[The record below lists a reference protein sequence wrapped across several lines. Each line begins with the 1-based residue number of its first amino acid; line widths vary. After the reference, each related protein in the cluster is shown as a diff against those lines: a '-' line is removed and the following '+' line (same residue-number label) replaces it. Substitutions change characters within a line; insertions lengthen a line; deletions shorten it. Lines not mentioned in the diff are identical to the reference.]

1 MIYTRLNQKYRGV
14 YLLLSILKNSL
25 SKYKKNYS
33 EYLSL
38 SLLISLVVIAFG
50 AVILCF
56 EFSFEL
62 KISTGLMIFLMCIIF
77 LFFFYP
83 LLNFIMLY
91 CHYLFFINDKEKNR
105 FSFFKFL
112 KKNYTRCFFKPNRG
126 SLKFLWTLIKT
137 IVIFIIFESLI
148 TSLVLYILVSFN
160 PELTTII
167 NGYANAI
174 SSGDISLI
182 LQYETQLTPYLN
194 TISLVLGTFIIF
206 YFVHTIVRNYL
217 HYTLKISLGS
227 FYISNK
233 ATYSLFKSGKNQAR
247 GEYFKLYFLNNFPIM
262 ITFYLL
268 FIISEIVFSLFSNS
282 VVFILVISFIISSFF
297 SSFLIPMFINNIIK
311 IHENLASFY
320 ANVLYKEFNQ
330 INITNFKI
338 DNQVIN
344 LDQSKIRQGY
354 EQLKELLS
362 NKRFY
367 DHQNNINIPNSDETN
382 DNDDG

>member
-25 SKYKKNYS
+25 SKYKKNLS

-56 EFSFEL
+56 EFSLEL

-112 KKNYTRCFFKPNRG
+112 KKNYTKCFFIPNRG

-160 PELTTII
+160 PELITII

-206 YFVHTIVRNYL
+206 YFVHIIARNYL

-262 ITFYLL
+262 
-268 FIISEIVFSLFSNS
+268 
-282 VVFILVISFIISSFF
+282 
-297 SSFLIPMFINNIIK
+297 K
-311 IHENLASFY
+311 
-320 ANVLYKEFNQ
+320 
-330 INITNFKI
+330 
-338 DNQVIN
+338 
-344 LDQSKIRQGY
+344 
-354 EQLKELLS
+354 
-362 NKRFY
+362 
-367 DHQNNINIPNSDETN
+367 
-382 DNDDG
+382 